1 MIKKNLKIKLSLF
14 FIVSILALSFF
25 SINWYIINQF
35 RNQLNKQVKSV
46 ANMYYEKL
54 NTDSVDS
61 KYLLDTLL
69 PLIHDL
75 NIPIIITTKQSDG
88 STIYEHINIDDINK
102 YSSKEYNTRIFE
114 IIKSMDEINDPLP
127 VLIIDDIP
135 IIEIHYGDSF
145 IINNIRWLPYLQFS
159 FAIIVLAILFI
170 GIRLILSNEKNFI
183 YAGMSRETAHQ
194 LGTPISSL
202 MGWVELLSRENSDR
216 NKILNSMKKDINRL
230 ENISD
235 KFNKIGSVPILDDVN
250 VTDVLNDVVNYYNSK
265 LPKTSNINICLDIKK
280 KIIVA
285 SDRVLLYWAFE
296 NLIKNSIESVS
307 LNKDGQIKISC
318 IFDKNIVHI
327 DFLDNGFGIARK
339 FKSQIFNPGFST
351 KKRGWGIG
359 LNLSKR
365 IIEHIHKGNLKLVR
379 TKKGETLFRISLIL
393 STS

>member
-159 FAIIVLAILFI
+159 FAIIVLAIL
-170 GIRLILSNEKNFI
+170 
-183 YAGMSRETAHQ
+183 
-194 LGTPISSL
+194 
-202 MGWVELLSRENSDR
+202 
-216 NKILNSMKKDINRL
+216 
-230 ENISD
+230 
-235 KFNKIGSVPILDDVN
+235 
-250 VTDVLNDVVNYYNSK
+250 
-265 LPKTSNINICLDIKK
+265 
-280 KIIVA
+280 
-285 SDRVLLYWAFE
+285 
-296 NLIKNSIESVS
+296 
-307 LNKDGQIKISC
+307 
-318 IFDKNIVHI
+318 
-327 DFLDNGFGIARK
+327 
-339 FKSQIFNPGFST
+339 
-351 KKRGWGIG
+351 
-359 LNLSKR
+359 
-365 IIEHIHKGNLKLVR
+365 
-379 TKKGETLFRISLIL
+379 
-393 STS
+393 